1 MIKNQ
6 DLIDRFFRYVKIDTQ
21 SAEDTGTQPSTAKQ
35 HDLAKLLH
43 KELHEMGVETHYDRK
58 NC

>member
-43 KELHEMGVETHYDRK
+43 KELCIHLNHF
-58 NC
+58 